1 MFIKRVFDALLAA
14 FGLQALALPLRV
26 LVWQVRRKL
35 GSPVFF
41 RELRPAGTAGHSKFP
56 TLPRSRNT

>member
-41 RELRPAGTAGHSKFP
+41 RELRPAGTAGHSKF
-56 TLPRSRNT
+56 S